1 MSEYARLV
9 VAVDSRQVKQAE
21 KDLGK
26 LPSAADR
33 VEKAVGRAGA
43 AIGAMVTIQ
52 ALRSLQQLSE
62 QHVRLESRVTRL
74 SASAEDAAR
83 TYGRLSEIA
92 RNTGTGLGTTVRLWE
107 SLSGTLRELGA
118 NDSQVLRLTET
129 LQKIGAVGGS
139 SAEEMSGALRQLGQG
154 LAGGVLR
161 AEEFNSVLEGMP
173 ELARELARGLGIP
186 FGELRQQMLD
196 GRLTTEVVL
205 EALRGRAS
213 AIDAEFAKLPRTV
226 SEASAALRND
236 LGNALAELDK
246 AAGASSGLA
255 ALIDGLAKGIRFTA
269 GDYTDQERMNILYAK
284 RAEELEEL
292 ESLQGRLVR
301 AAGLEEAARNRIK
314 KIETEIMEIQDRR
327 VEQIKAENAAL
338 ESSKAAKQTE
348 EEKKAADELAKS
360 FASQLEALRR
370 QKVLHGEVT
379 EAARISYEIQSGAL
393 QGLGNKEADRIMGLA
408 QELDA
413 RKELTE
419 QQKVQIALLR
429 ETGQLRAANDAQWQL
444 EYAEKIAEYERQGN
458 QAAADRLRTLK
469 AIREIQMESV
479 QEPGTVEG
487 VTKAPVSGGLDAAV
501 GGANS
506 EIARLNEQTILLD
519 QWRTTEL
526 EKHRQFMEAKA
537 ITSGEYAKRETNI
550 HEQHAAGAQKI
561 ERAKNQAIMASSA
574 EFFGNMAALSQSE
587 NKKIATIGKMSA
599 IAQATI
605 QGYVAV
611 SNALAVQPYPLGV
624 ALAASA
630 AVAAAAN
637 VANISGVGFATGGYT
652 GPGGKYEPAGVV
664 HRGEVVWSQ
673 EDIRRAGGVGVVEAM
688 RLGKPGFYDGGVVDM
703 APVRARQQQPAIP
716 AGDASSAAPLSI
728 THVWQ
733 ITPGMNDAIQAEIT
747 RMLPMITDATARGVQ
762 QQISRGGSMA
772 RSVGRR

>member
-43 AIGAMVTIQ
+43 AISAMVTIQ

-74 SASAEDAAR
+74 SASAETAAR
-83 TYGRLSEIA
+83 TYGRLSDIA
-92 RNTGTGLGTTVRLWE
+92 RTTGTDLGTTVQLWE

-118 NDSQVLRLTET
+118 NDDQVLRLTET
-129 LQKIGAVGGS
+129 LQKVGAIGGS
-139 SAEEMSGALRQLGQG
+139 SAEEMSNALRQLGQG

-255 ALIDGLAKGIRFTA
+255 FLIDGLAKGIRFTA
-269 GDYTDQERMNILYAK
+269 GDYTDQERMNLLYAK
-284 RAEELEEL
+284 RAEELETL
-292 ESLQGRLVR
+292 EGLQGRLVR
-301 AAGLEEAARNRIK
+301 VAGLEEAARNRIK

-327 VEQIKAENAAL
+327 VEQIKAENAAI

-360 FASQLEALRR
+360 FASQLAALQR

-393 QGLGNKEADRIMGLA
+393 QGLSNKEADRIMGLA
-408 QELDA
+408 QELDT
-413 RKELTE
+413 RRELTE

-429 ETGQLRAANDAQWQL
+429 ESGQLRAANDAQWQL

-458 QAAADRLRTLK
+458 QEALQRLETLK
-469 AIREIQMESV
+469 RIREIQMESV

-537 ITSGEYAKRETNI
+537 ITSGEYARRETNI
-550 HEQHAAGAQKI
+550 QEQHAAGMKRI
-561 ERAKNQAIMASSA
+561 EEAKRQAILSSSA
-574 EFFGNMAALSQSE
+574 EFYGNMAVLAQSE
-587 NKKIATIGKMSA
+587 NRKIAIIGKA
-599 IAQATI
+599 AALGEATI
-605 QGYVAV
+605 QG
-611 SNALAVQPYPLGV
+611 ALAVQRALAAAPPPLNF
-624 ALAASA
+624 ALAASVG
-630 AVAAAAN
+630 VATAAN
-637 VANISGVGFATGGYT
+637 IAQIMGVGFATGGYT

-673 EDIRRAGGVGVVEAM
+673 EDVRRAGGVGVVEAM
-688 RLGKPGFYDGGVVDM
+688 RLGKPGYYDGGAVDM
-703 APVRARQQQPAIP
+703 APVRAASRT
-716 AGDASSAAPLSI
+716 AGAS
-728 THVWQ
+728 T
-733 ITPGMNDAIQAEIT
+733 AEIIQFPAPT
-747 RMLPMITDATARGVQ
+747 VQVFLEGVGAEDDLEQRLQEAARRGAEEGYNLMIRDFAMNGRARRML
-762 QQISRGGSMA
+762 
-772 RSVGRR
+772 GR